1 MSRGFANAVSP
12 DLGAASAGLA
22 NVIEL
27 HGRFASFAEVLAFA
41 TSVAGVTL
49 PFDTTFTDGHPGGR
63 VTADEDARLLVRQR
77 CAIRVRFGWASV
89 RCSVTIWPA
98 MPQPCMS
105 DLAGPAESKPSR
117 PESMATISRAPIS
130 FRQWTHH

>member
-1 MSRGFANAVSP
+1 MMPGPQVLELSRVCVVDAIGHIIREAKVASEP
-12 DLGAASAGLA
+12 D
-22 NVIEL
+22 
-27 HGRFASFAEVLAFA
+27 VLTPA

-49 PFDTTFTDGHPGGR
+49 PFDTTLTDGHPGGR
-63 VTADEDARLLVRQR
+63 VTADEDTRLLVRQR

-105 DLAGPAESKPSR
+105 DLAGPAESKPGR
-117 PESMATISRAPIS
+117 PETMTTISWAAIS
-130 FRQWTHH
+130 SWQWAHD